1 MNLSELNPDI
11 ALKSLLDGK
20 VKVGSDARVLE
31 VYAQGMQPNSGVGTD
46 FITILY
52 NGTVSSWTKPIGQ
65 FDGNLALM
73 ITCKMNSNG
82 TIKQPYMSKI
92 VAQCVEL
99 VNRKRS
105 QGFFFSLDKDNV
117 ITPPTPNYTTG
128 YATTAL
134 NVAWHTT
141 NDY

>member
-20 VKVGSDARVLE
+20 VKVGSDARILE
-31 VYAQGMQPNSGVGTD
+31 VYAQGMQPDSGIGTD
-46 FITILY
+46 FITIIY
-52 NGTVSSWTKPIGQ
+52 NGGVSSWTEPIGQ
-65 FDGNLALM
+65 FDGNLAL
-73 ITCKMNSNG
+73 IISCKMNSNG

-99 VNRKRS
+99 VNRRKS
-105 QGFFFSLDKDNV
+105 QGFFFKLDRDNV

-134 NVAWHTT
+134 NVAWHT
-141 NDY
+141 

>member
-20 VKVGSDARVLE
+20 VKVGPDARILE

-52 NGTVSSWTKPIGQ
+52 NGAVSSWTNPIGE
-65 FDGNLALM
+65 FEGNLALM
-73 ITCKMNSNG
+73 ITCRMNSNG
-82 TIKQPYMSKI
+82 TIKQPHMSRI

-99 VNRKRS
+99 VDRKSS
-105 QGFFFSLDKDNV
+105 QGFFFKLDPTNV
-117 ITPPTPNYTTG
+117 ITPPTPDYTTG

-134 NVAWHTT
+134 NVAWHTS
-141 NDY
+141 NNS